1 LNEGEAADQ
10 LLEDP
15 IRLKIALHL
24 HEAGVDYPYSIARSN
39 DLDMEK
45 VESELEEMMR
55 TGLVKRGGASS
66 VKRSDDA
73 FKRSQEVHKHHTYY
87 GLTRQGEMALR
98 EIKRRALRQAEKIRG
113 TVLASALSRDTMP
126 PPQVGRKL
134 QDMGLVSIGD
144 DGLQLTY
151 LGRLVKWYL
160 KEIGDRRIDQS

>member
-1 LNEGEAADQ
+1 MNEGEAADQ

-73 FKRSQEVHKHHTYY
+73 FKRSQEVHKPDLLPALKGEGSR
-87 GLTRQGEMALR
+87 GLGGYTPL
-98 EIKRRALRQAEKIRG
+98 RALLCCDLR
-113 TVLASALSRDTMP
+113 
-126 PPQVGRKL
+126 
-134 QDMGLVSIGD
+134 
-144 DGLQLTY
+144 
-151 LGRLVKWYL
+151 
-160 KEIGDRRIDQS
+160 